1 MLLFSFLFVFLH
13 LTEIAF
19 FWFILVSLTSWWQMF
34 FKISYINISCTHILS
49 SLRVYLYDFFIHLHH
64 ILRDWSLIPLGLKM
78 TWMQL
83 ITLKWISPTIVPPTA
98 PPVVMQFMFVL
109 RPQVHASS
117 ADHTADASPPHMSK
131 NISSD
136 AADESSVAN
145 RWTESIQQYIFLL
158 MTIFITCC
166 QTITLK
172 VVFITAT
179 FSLV

>member
-1 MLLFSFLFVFLH
+1 MYTYFIFSQ
-13 LTEIAF
+13 
-19 FWFILVSLTSWWQMF
+19 SLSVW
-34 FKISYINISCTHILS
+34 I
-49 SLRVYLYDFFIHLHH
+49 FIHLHH

-83 ITLKWISPTIVPPTA
+83 IILKWISPTIVPPTA

-131 NISSD
+131 NISRPSD

-145 RWTESIQQYIFLL
+145 RWTESIQQYIFLF

-166 QTITLK
+166 QTITLY
-172 VVFITAT
+172 VAFITAT

>member
-1 MLLFSFLFVFLH
+1 
-13 LTEIAF
+13 
-19 FWFILVSLTSWWQMF
+19 MF
-34 FKISYINISCTHILS
+34 FKISCINISCTHILS

-83 ITLKWISPTIVPPTA
+83 IILKWISPTIVPPTA

-117 ADHTADASPPHMSK
+117 ADHTADASPPHMFK

-145 RWTESIQQYIFLL
+145 RWTESIQQYIFLF

-172 VVFITAT
+172 VVLLQLL
-179 FSLV
+179 LV